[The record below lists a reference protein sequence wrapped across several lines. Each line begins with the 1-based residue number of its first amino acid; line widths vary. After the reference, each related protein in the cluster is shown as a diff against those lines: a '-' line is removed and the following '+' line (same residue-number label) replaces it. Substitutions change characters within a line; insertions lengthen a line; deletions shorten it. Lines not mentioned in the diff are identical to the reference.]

1 LFNNNCCKG
10 GLVLD
15 GSADKGLLASIA
27 RLYYLDD
34 LSIIEIAKILG
45 MSRQRCSRLLKKA
58 KEEGIVQIEVIDPT
72 QEGVL
77 NLEKQLEEKFSLR
90 KAHVVNVFSKNS
102 DLIRKAVGEA
112 GARFFLRA
120 VTPGNKVGIAYG
132 RTLYELVRY
141 VKPSVGENLNL
152 IVVQLMG
159 GLSRISANVFA
170 TEIPKRLAEALGAQ
184 VYYLPA
190 PAFTKDRATRDAMLK
205 DENVQATLKEKID
218 LALVGIGSVSPGAM
232 LIQTGAIT
240 PEEYEELRARGA
252 VGDICGTFF
261 DVSGKIVEFSGNERR
276 IAVSLDEL
284 RKKCPLVMGV
294 AGGLEKAEAI
304 LGALRG
310 RFLNVLVVDS
320 LTAEEVLKRAD

>member
-1 LFNNNCCKG
+1 M
-10 GLVLD
+10 D
-15 GSADKGLLASIA
+15 GSADKGLLAKIA
-27 RLYYLDD
+27 KLYYLDD
-34 LSIIEIAKILG
+34 LSIIEIAKIMG

-58 KEEGIVQIEVIDPT
+58 KEEGVVQIEVIDPS
-72 QEGVL
+72 QEGVR
-77 NLEKQLEEKFSLR
+77 NLEKQIEEKFGLC
-90 KAHVVNVFSKNS
+90 KAHVVSVFSKDS

-112 GARFFLRA
+112 GARFFLKA
-120 VTPGNKVGIAYG
+120 IAPGNKIGVAYG

-141 VKPSVGENLNL
+141 VRPSFIREDLNL
-152 IVVQLMG
+152 SVVQLMG

-170 TEIPKRLAEALGAQ
+170 TEIPKRLAEALNAQ

-190 PAFTKDRATRDAMLK
+190 PAFTKDRITRDAMLK

-218 LALVGIGSVSPGAM
+218 LALVGIGSVSPSAM

-240 PEEYEELRARGA
+240 AEEYQELLAQGA

-276 IAVSLDEL
+276 IAVSLDDL
-284 RKKCPLVMGV
+284 RNKCPLVVGV

-310 RFLNVLVVDS
+310 KFLHVLIVDS
-320 LTAEEVLKRAD
+320 LTAGEILRKLE

>member
-1 LFNNNCCKG
+1 M
-10 GLVLD
+10 D
-15 GSADKGLLASIA
+15 GSTDKGLLAKIA
-27 RLYYLDD
+27 KLYYLDD

-45 MSRQRCSRLLKKA
+45 MSRQRCSRLLRKA
-58 KEEGIVQIEVIDPT
+58 KEEGVVQIEVIDPA
-72 QEGVL
+72 QEGVR
-77 NLEKQLEEKFSLR
+77 NLEKQIEGKFGLR
-90 KAHVVNVFSKNS
+90 KAHVVSVFSRDS

-112 GARFFLRA
+112 GARFFLKTIA
-120 VTPGNKVGIAYG
+120 PGNKIGVAYG

-141 VKPSVGENLNL
+141 VRPSFIREDLNLN
-152 IVVQLMG
+152 VVQLMG

-170 TEIPKRLAEALGAQ
+170 TEIPKRLAEALNAQ

-190 PAFTKDRATRDAMLK
+190 PAFTKDRVTRDAMLK

-240 PEEYEELRARGA
+240 ADEYQELLAKGA

-276 IAVSLDEL
+276 IAVSLDDL
-284 RKKCPLVMGV
+284 RNKCPLVIGV
-294 AGGLEKAEAI
+294 AGGLEKADAI
-304 LGALRG
+304 LGALQG
-310 RFLNVLVVDS
+310 KFLHVLIVDS
-320 LTAEEVLKRAD
+320 LTAEKILGEV

>member
-1 LFNNNCCKG
+1 ME
-10 GLVLD
+10 
-15 GSADKGLLASIA
+15 GSADKGLLAKVA

-58 KEEGIVQIEVIDPT
+58 KEEGIVQIEVVDPA

-77 NLEKQLEEKFSLR
+77 NLEKQLEERFSLR
-90 KAHVVNVFSKNS
+90 KAHVVSVFTKDS
-102 DLIRKAVGEA
+102 DLIRRAVGEA
-112 GARFFLRA
+112 GARFFLKA
-120 VTPGNKVGIAYG
+120 VAPGNKVGIAYG

-141 VKPSVGENLNL
+141 VRPSFAQEDLNL
-152 IVVQLMG
+152 SVVQLMG

-170 TEIPKRLAEALGAQ
+170 TEIPKRLAEALNAQ

-190 PAFTKDRATRDAMLK
+190 PAFTRDRVTRDAMLK
-205 DENVQATLKEKID
+205 DENVQATLREKID
-218 LALVGIGSVSPGAM
+218 LALVGIGSVSPTAM

-240 PEEYEELRARGA
+240 QDEYRELLAQGA

-261 DVSGKIVEFSGNERR
+261 DVWGKIVEFSGNERR
-276 IAVSLDEL
+276 IAVSLDDL
-284 RKKCPLVMGV
+284 RKKCPLVIGV
-294 AGGLEKAEAI
+294 AGGVEKAEAI

-310 RFLNVLVVDS
+310 RFLHVLVVDS
-320 LTAEEVLKRAD
+320 LTAEEVLRMV